1 MRRGSTRAGAFS
13 ISLLV
18 ALIIAI
24 VGVAPAGAASEEREQ
39 RNDRIRITSDAEF
52 LPGNGVR
59 SGSGT
64 AKDPFVISGWSVP
77 SLEIRD
83 TDMHYVIRD
92 NDIQR
97 LILDWT
103 GDRATVVNNDIGDMR
118 VNQNVKRTGEPTSGL
133 IADNTFGVVG
143 QLRHFDGVFTRNT
156 VGRKGGMRIPFFS
169 NDRAV
174 NFDGFHGSRFFD
186 NILYGYLEVRLHGH
200 HHGSGYEE
208 GSHYHGPPS
217 PPAHQHEG
225 AEESGHAGHAE
236 MVDHTTRYHQVF
248 VHDNTIYSG
257 GPYGLIY
264 TDSNHRGNDRTA
276 ASEENEELNKPHTH
290 FTKVH
295 LMDNKL
301 VGAGLEVN
309 IFNAKDQNHTATNR
323 GLMHIEGNDITLMR
337 DSETL
342 PFERKDGISVWSA
355 VDLAL
360 RIIGNEVSYDAT
372 GDPATANDTFQNDT
386 GIRLQTLDKADV
398 LVAKNYVSDVQY
410 GIYASNMTET
420 VHWKLIDFVTERVS
434 EPVAYDGSVKN
445 KPEGP

>member
-1 MRRGSTRAGAFS
+1 MAGRIKRPGSLS
-13 ISLLV
+13 ILLLV
-18 ALIIAI
+18 ALLLSVIAI
-24 VGVAPAGAASEEREQ
+24 APAGATVEEREQ
-39 RNDRIRITSDAEF
+39 RNAPISIRSDGEF

-64 AKDPFVISGWSVP
+64 RSDPFVISGWKVSTI
-77 SLEIRD
+77 EIRD
-83 TDMHYVIRD
+83 TDKHYVIRD
-92 NDIQR
+92 NEIQR
-97 LILDWT
+97 LVLDWT
-103 GDRATVVNNDIGDMR
+103 GDRATVVENTIGDMR
-118 VNQNVKRTGEPTSGL
+118 VNQNVKRTGAPTSGL
-133 IADNTFGVVG
+133 IANNTFGVVG
-143 QLRHFDGVFTRNT
+143 QLRHFDGVFAHNT
-156 VGRKGGMRIPFFS
+156 VGKEAGMEIPFFS
-169 NDRAV
+169 NRRAV

-186 NILYGYLEVRLHGH
+186 NVLYGYLEVRLHGH

-217 PPAHQHEG
+217 APAHHEG
-225 AEESGHAGHAE
+225 SEAEHADHGE
-236 MVDHTTRYHQVF
+236 TVDHTTRYHQVF
-248 VHDNTIYSG
+248 VDNNTIYSG
-257 GPYGLIY
+257 GPYALIY

-276 ASEENEELNKPHTH
+276 ASEENPQLNKPHTH

-295 LMDNKL
+295 LVDNKL

-309 IFNAKDQNHTATNR
+309 IFNAKDELHTTTNR

-337 DSETL
+337 DNETL

-360 RIIGNEVSYDAT
+360 RLIGNKVRYDQA
-372 GDPATANDTFQNDT
+372 GDPTTADDTFQKDA

-398 LVAKNYVSDVQY
+398 LVARNYITNVHY

-420 VHWKLIDFVTERVS
+420 VHWKLIDLVTDGVS
-434 EPVAYDGSVKN
+434 EPVAYDSSVKN